1 MFLKKKRN
9 NHETMHDG
17 SIDIKETFKD
27 ISMQWF
33 PNYARRH
40 TAAQP
45 YVIRCAAK
53 NIEIKINEVEFL
65 KFHPAD
71 FCQYSTLSIL
81 RVVIRYAVQYYDN
94 RAIAIFVLQGN
105 RAIFVLQRNVTHYK
119 RPRCV

>member
-1 MFLKKKRN
+1 
-9 NHETMHDG
+9 
-17 SIDIKETFKD
+17 
-27 ISMQWF
+27 MQWS

-45 YVIRCAAK
+45 DVIRCAAK
-53 NIEIKINEVEFL
+53 NIEIKINQVEFL

-81 RVVIRYAVQYYDN
+81 GVVNRYAAQCYDN

-105 RAIFVLQRNVTHYK
+105 QAIFVLQRIVTHYK